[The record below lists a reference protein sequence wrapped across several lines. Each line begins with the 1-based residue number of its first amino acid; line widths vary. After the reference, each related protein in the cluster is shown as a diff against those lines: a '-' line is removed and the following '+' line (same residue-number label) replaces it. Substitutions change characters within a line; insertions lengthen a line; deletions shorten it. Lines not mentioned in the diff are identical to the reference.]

1 MIKSENDSCNE
12 SDKFKYWNNR
22 VFFTYDE
29 FIKNK
34 NLLDFFI
41 NNNVRI
47 IRSRH
52 KIENDSLKL
61 LGEFKF
67 YNTSFV
73 RYKLNEINF
82 LRSILNKY
90 VNNFEDKKVNVYI
103 YEINYWKKID
113 LLKESNQDEYVIY
126 KILNFYLFIIF
137 FLSLIFF
144 RFFKKII

>member
-12 SDKFKYWNNR
+12 LNKFKYWNNR

-103 YEINYWKKID
+103 
-113 LLKESNQDEYVIY
+113 
-126 KILNFYLFIIF
+126 
-137 FLSLIFF
+137 
-144 RFFKKII
+144 